1 MKTLL
6 NLSMV
11 ILLISIIGCGKK
23 TTTETAGNNNTETK
37 SANEKVETVEFK
49 CAGMHC
55 SGCEESITTE
65 VKKVEG
71 IKDIKADAKGK
82 IVTVSFDANKTN
94 KDNISKA
101 INKAGYDT
109 EISKS
114 DNKHDCETDMKKE
127 DKKK

>member
-1 MKTLL
+1 MKILL
-6 NLSMV
+6 NFLMV
-11 ILLISIIGCGKK
+11 ILLIGVIGCGKK
-23 TTTETAGNNNTETK
+23 TTTETAGNNTTETK
-37 SANEKVETVEFK
+37 NVNEKVETVEFK

-55 SGCEESITTE
+55 SGCEETITTE

-114 DNKHDCETDMKKE
+114 ESKQNGDTEMKKE
-127 DKKK
+127 EKKN

>member
-6 NLSMV
+6 NLLIV
-11 ILLISIIGCGKK
+11 ILIIGVIGCGKK
-23 TTTETAGNNNTETK
+23 TTTETAGNQTTDTK
-37 SANEKVETVEFK
+37 NVSEKVETVEFK

-82 IVTVSFDANKTN
+82 MVTVSFDANKTN

-114 DNKHDCETDMKKE
+114 ENKHDCDTDMKKE
-127 DKKK
+127 EKKK

>member
-6 NLSMV
+6 NLLMV
-11 ILLISIIGCGKK
+11 ILIIGVIGCGKK
-23 TTTETAGNNNTETK
+23 ATTETAGNQTTDTK
-37 SANEKVETVEFK
+37 NVSEKVETVEFK

-82 IVTVSFDANKTN
+82 MVTVSFDANKTN

-114 DNKHDCETDMKKE
+114 ENKHDCDTDMKKE
-127 DKKK
+127 EKKK